1 MANTLRGYTVVV
13 YDSPTVNRKAAVLYR
28 CHFRLTDPADLH
40 ECLARAEECRVEA
53 ESVFPGRFTEVQC
66 EWSASAVAEEEKK
79 CG

>member
-66 EWSASAVAEEEKK
+66 EWSASAVEEQ
-79 CG
+79 CGKNK